1 MKLVK
6 QKSVLTNGI
15 RHVIKIQ
22 KNLLAKKSI
31 YRLKTAKKH
40 SFSNGRCALRGR
52 ITAWHRGGGAK
63 KLYKPI
69 EFSNKNSDLII
80 LSVSYDP
87 NRTAFISNCFDLD
100 RKIFVNKIHVNDTF
114 PGALLQTKE
123 NLEELKVG
131 SRTLL
136 KNIPLG
142 TTISNISY
150 GSNISKIG
158 RAAGTCAELN
168 HIDNKAI
175 TIKLPS
181 TAKAQV
187 SPLAY
192 ATIGVASNEK
202 HILTTI
208 GKAGTARHKNRRPIV
223 RGIAMNPVDH
233 PHGGRTNG
241 GRPSVT
247 PWGLPTKG
255 GFYLRKNKRKNK

>member
-1 MKLVK
+1 MKLIK
-6 QKSVLTNGI
+6 YKPTTSGI
-15 RHVIKIQ
+15 RHVIKIK

-31 YRLKTAKKH
+31 FKLKATKKH
-40 SFSNGRCALRGR
+40 SFANGRCALRGV

-69 EFSNKNSDLII
+69 EFTNKNSDLVI
-80 LSVSYDP
+80 LSTSYDP

-100 RKIFVNKIHVNDTF
+100 RKVFINKIHVNDTF
-114 PGALLQTKE
+114 PGTLLQTK
-123 NLEELKVG
+123 NKLDELKVG

-150 GSNISKIG
+150 GAGISKIG

-168 HIDNKAI
+168 NIDNKAI

-181 TAKAQV
+181 TTKIEV

-192 ATIGVASNEK
+192 ATIGASSNEK
-202 HILTTI
+202 HILTSL
-208 GKAGTARHKNRRPIV
+208 GKAGIARHKNRRPIV

-241 GRPSVT
+241 GKPSVT

-255 GFYLRKNKRKNK
+255 GFYLRKKKKK